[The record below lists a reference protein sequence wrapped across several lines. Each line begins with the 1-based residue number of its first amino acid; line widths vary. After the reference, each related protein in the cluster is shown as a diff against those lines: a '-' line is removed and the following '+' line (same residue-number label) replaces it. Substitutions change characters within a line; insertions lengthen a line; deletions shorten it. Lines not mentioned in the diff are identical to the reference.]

1 MVTKTDKNPC
11 TYEAHNLV
19 GGGYTP
25 KKNTDINA
33 KWKNK
38 ARRNLVCVLNVPKS
52 YHDLDTA
59 TRGNLT
65 KNVAFE

>member
-1 MVTKTDKNPC
+1 
-11 TYEAHNLV
+11 
-19 GGGYTP
+19 
-25 KKNTDINA
+25 
-33 KWKNK
+33 
-38 ARRNLVCVLNVPKS
+38 VLNVPKS